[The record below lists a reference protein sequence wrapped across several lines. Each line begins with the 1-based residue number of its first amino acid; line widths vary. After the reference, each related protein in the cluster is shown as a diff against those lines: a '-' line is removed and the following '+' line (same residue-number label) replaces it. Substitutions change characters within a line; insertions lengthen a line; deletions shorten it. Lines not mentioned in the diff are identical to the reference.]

1 VPKMRLEGLSLLKIE
16 KIICYLVIMTG
27 FLGSALLAVNVG
39 NYNVSLFRILFILLW
54 AAIVVRILLAGEIR
68 VPRGKVRW
76 FLLFLVLWFIY
87 AVFSL
92 AWALSFVDA
101 VKNIFFLFIG
111 ISLVIFICY
120 YFRSQ
125 EELSKLYYVFLG
137 AFYLLLIIGIAEYL
151 TGCHLPVSRYYNF
164 ANKFIPT
171 SVFHNENDFATFIS
185 LYVPFGICTALY
197 ARNRLLKISSILSIL
212 GACLLIVVIGARSS
226 MLALFIEFI
235 VLFFLLTNIKQK
247 SYLLGVTVLA
257 IIMLHLFS
265 FPLLDNLFTTV
276 TEQVNSLAIQ
286 YELQTGSVNTRLN
299 LIKNGLV
306 FLVSTVGFGVGAG
319 NIEYWMSNCGQYNTA
334 GISNMH
340 NWWMEI
346 MTSYGI
352 IIFIGYLLFYFGI
365 IYNLL
370 IKRKRNNRMFSDTLI
385 LSFSGFI
392 IACIG
397 PSSFI
402 SMNIQWLLFGIA
414 VAYINSVSQLNDK
427 KH

>member
-299 LIKNGLV
+299 LIKNG
-306 FLVSTVGFGVGAG
+306 
-319 NIEYWMSNCGQYNTA
+319 
-334 GISNMH
+334 ISNMH